1 MDIYEF
7 KKKLEITE
15 ASGKIILVLF
25 KTGYVTEEVQ
35 KQYISRDNALI
46 GYEAIY
52 DVFSPSIPYLKED
65 VILHSWWLHF
75 YEKYYKKIKQ

>member
-1 MDIYEF
+1 VGVGVDIYEL

-15 ASGKIILVLF
+15 ASGKIVLVLF

-35 KQYISRDNALI
+35 KQYISRDIALI
-46 GYEAIY
+46 GYEAIF
-52 DVFSPSIPYLKED
+52 DVFSPSIPYLTED

-75 YEKYYKKIKQ
+75 L